1 MTLAIAARCAKT
13 GMFGVAISSS
23 SPAVAARCPYARA
36 GVGAVSTQNI
46 TDPTLGPRAL
56 DLMELGASAEEAMAV
71 LRRADKI
78 DYRQVIIVD
87 AAGRTAAFSGKGTLG
102 TNGVAHGKD
111 AVAAG
116 NLLASP
122 KVPQSMV
129 DAFAASEG
137 AHLAERLLRGLEA
150 GITAGGEAGPVH
162 SAGLLVVDQVPW
174 PVANLRVDW
183 AEHDPVAELRK
194 VWKIYEPQLADYVRR
209 ALDPAS
215 APSFGVPGDQ
225 R

>member
-1 MTLAIAARCAKT
+1 MTLAIAARCAKS

-56 DLMELGASAEEAMAV
+56 DLMEMGASAEEAMAV
-71 LRRADKI
+71 VRRASNI

-102 TNGVAHGKD
+102 TNGVVHGKD

-122 KVPQSMV
+122 KVPQSMI

-137 AHLAERLLRGLEA
+137 AHLGERLLRGLEA
-150 GITAGGEAGPVH
+150 GIAAGGEAGPVH
-162 SAGLLVVDQVPW
+162 SAGLLLVDRVPW

-183 AEHDPVAELRK
+183 AEHDPAAELRK
-194 VWKIYEPQLADYVRR
+194 VWQVYEPQMADYVRR

-215 APSFGVPGDQ
+215 APSFGVPGD

>member
-1 MTLAIAARCAKT
+1 VTLAIAARCAKT

-23 SPAVAARCPYARA
+23 SPAVAARCPYART

-87 AAGRTAAFSGKGTLG
+87 AQGRTAAFSGKGTLG
-102 TNGVAHGKD
+102 THAVAHGPG

-116 NLLASP
+116 NLLASAQ
-122 KVPQSMV
+122 VPQSMV

-137 AHLAERLLRGLEA
+137 AHLGERLLVALGA

-174 PVANLRVDW
+174 PVASLRVDW
-183 AEHDPVAELRK
+183 AEHDPVGELRK

-215 APSFGVPGDQ
+215 APSFGVPGD

>member
-1 MTLAIAARCAKT
+1 MTLAIAARCVKT

-56 DLMELGASAEEAMAV
+56 DMMQMGASAEEAMAV
-71 LRRADKI
+71 VRRAGNI
-78 DYRQVIIVD
+78 EYRQVIIVD

-102 TNGVAHGKD
+102 TNAVAHGKD

-116 NLLASP
+116 NLLASA
-122 KVPQSMV
+122 KVPQSMI
-129 DAFAASEG
+129 DAFAASES
-137 AHLAERLLRGLEA
+137 AHLGERLLCGLEA
-150 GITAGGEAGPVH
+150 GIAAGGEAGPVH
-162 SAGLLVVDQVPW
+162 SAGLLLVDQVPW

-183 AEHDPVAELRK
+183 AEHDPAGELRK
-194 VWKIYEPQLADYVRR
+194 VWKVYEPQMADYVRR

-215 APSFGVPGDQ
+215 APSFGVPGD

>member
-87 AAGRTAAFSGKGTLG
+87 AAGRTASFSGKGTLG
-102 TNGVAHGKD
+102 TNGVAHGKG

-150 GITAGGEAGPVH
+150 GVAAGGEAGPVH

-174 PVANLRVDW
+174 PVASLRVDW
-183 AEHDPVAELRK
+183 AEHDPVGELSK

-209 ALDPAS
+209 AIDPAS
-215 APSFGVPGDQ
+215 APSFGVPGD

>member
-1 MTLAIAARCAKT
+1 MTLAIAARCAET

-36 GVGAVSTQNI
+36 RVGAVSTQNI

-71 LRRADKI
+71 LRRVPNI

-87 AAGRTAAFSGKGTLG
+87 AQGRTAAFSGKGVLS
-102 TNGVAHGKD
+102 TNAEAHAAN

-116 NLLASP
+116 NLLANTG
-122 KVPQSMV
+122 VPRAMIDMFV
-129 DAFAASEG
+129 ASESASLG
-137 AHLAERLLRGLEA
+137 ERLLRALEA
-150 GITAGGEAGPVH
+150 GVAAGGEAGPVH
-162 SAGLLVVDQVPW
+162 SAGLLLVDKVPW
-174 PVANLRVDW
+174 PVASLRVDW
-183 AEHDPVAELRK
+183 AEHDPVSALRK
-194 VWKIYEPQLADYVRR
+194 VWEIYAPQMADYVRR

-215 APSFGVPGDQ
+215 APSFGVPGD

>member
-1 MTLAIAARCAKT
+1 VTLAIAARCVKT

-71 LRRADKI
+71 VRRASNI

-102 TNGVAHGKD
+102 THAVAQGKD

-116 NLLASP
+116 NLLASA
-122 KVPQSMV
+122 KVPQSMI
-129 DAFAASEG
+129 DAFTASES
-137 AHLAERLLRGLEA
+137 AHLGERLLRALEA
-150 GITAGGEAGPVH
+150 GVAAGGEAGPVH
-162 SAGLLVVDQVPW
+162 SAGLLLVDQVSW
-174 PVANLRVDW
+174 PVASLRVDW
-183 AEHDPVAELRK
+183 AEHDPAGELRK
-194 VWKIYEPQLADYVRR
+194 VWQVYEPQMADYVRR

-215 APSFGVPGDQ
+215 APSFGVPGD